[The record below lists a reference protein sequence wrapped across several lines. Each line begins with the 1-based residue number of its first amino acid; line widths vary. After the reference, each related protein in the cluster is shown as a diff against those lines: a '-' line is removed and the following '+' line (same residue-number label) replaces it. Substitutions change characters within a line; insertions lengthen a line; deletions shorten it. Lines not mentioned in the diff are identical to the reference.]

1 MNQPPAA
8 VTTGTHVAFQKR
20 CRYHGDLGTVLRVSP
35 DSVNVHTLNGQ
46 MVTVSLA
53 DVVVLPADS
62 FVELQRK
69 RLEVQLI
76 ERVGVLSLQLVDVHQ
91 QLSQL
96 RHISQQP
103 ALHLHNGEAR
113 TSHHFNEEDN

>member
-1 MNQPPAA
+1 MNPTPAA

-35 DSVNVHTLNGQ
+35 DSVHVHTLSGQ
-46 MVTVSLA
+46 VVSVPLA
-53 DVVVLPADS
+53 DVVVLHADS

-113 TSHHFNEEDN
+113 TSHFNEEDN